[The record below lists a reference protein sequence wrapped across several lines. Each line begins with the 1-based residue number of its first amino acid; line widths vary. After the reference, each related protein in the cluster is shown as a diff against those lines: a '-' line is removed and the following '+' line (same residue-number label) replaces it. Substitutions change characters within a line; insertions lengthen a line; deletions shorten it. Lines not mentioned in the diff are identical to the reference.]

1 MGPCTMYIVYCSD
14 NPSFASNALKV
25 RAYADQFPGAGWV
38 HCLYRL
44 AKEHGLEMVSGD
56 LALNKVIKKEW
67 QPSNILVIQE
77 MDSSVGTRLVQLGA
91 NPFVLV
97 CFEAP
102 LYAPLFYDKKETF
115 IAQFKHKLGFGLL
128 KDQFTF
134 PASVAQLKFAFPSYY
149 LNEDLKFHTWSDRK
163 SIVLVAGNK
172 YFSIKNILHIP
183 INPIGILRAVKR
195 WLLFL
200 ASNSYKKSLQLSL
213 HDKRLELIEYFLEK
227 GWLTIFG
234 SGWND
239 LSNLP
244 SDWRRRL
251 LKKNI
256 AANYMGSC
264 KNKQETI
271 SDFKFSLCCENIE
284 SPGYITE
291 KIIDCFLAGTI
302 PIYLGANDISI
313 HFPSYCFINAR
324 NFSSLDLLSE
334 YLEGINDD
342 EAKKM
347 VECGRRFLR
356 SASAK
361 LYSYEGFSSSVMEL
375 IKK

>member
-1 MGPCTMYIVYCSD
+1 MYIAYCSD

-25 RAYADQFPGAGWV
+25 RACADQFPGAGWV
-38 HCLYRL
+38 HCLYQL
-44 AKEHGLEMVSGD
+44 AKEHGLEMLSGD
-56 LALNKVIKKEW
+56 LALKKVIKNEW

-77 MDSSVGTRLVQLGA
+77 MDSRIGARLVRLGA

-115 IAQFKHKLGFGLL
+115 ITRFKYKLGFGLL

-134 PASVAQLKFAFPSYY
+134 PASVAQLAFGFPSYY
-149 LNEDLKFHTWSDRK
+149 LNKEPIFRHWSDRK
-163 SIVLVAGNK
+163 LIVLVAGNK
-172 YFSIKNILHIP
+172 YFSIKNILAIP
-183 INPIGILRAVKR
+183 THPIRMLKAVKR
-195 WLLFL
+195 GLLFL
-200 ASNSYKKSLQLSL
+200 TSNSYKKALQLSL
-213 HDKRLELIEYFLEK
+213 HDERLELIEHFLGKEQ
-227 GWLTIFG
+227 LTIFG

-244 SDWRRRL
+244 ADWRLRL
-251 LKKNI
+251 LIKGI
-256 AANYMGSC
+256 DSNYMGSC

-302 PIYLGANDISI
+302 PIYLGSNDIPA
-313 HFPSYCFINAR
+313 HFPSHCLINAR
-324 NFSSLDLLSE
+324 NFSSLDQMSE
-334 YLEGINDD
+334 YLEGVDYIK
-342 EAKKM
+342 AKQM
-347 VECGRRFLR
+347 IEGGRQFLR

-361 LYSYEGFSSSVMEL
+361 LYSYEGFSSVVMEL
-375 IKK
+375 IRKC